1 MERSKDLRAMMKK
14 MAATAPSSVREEKV
28 RIRQLKLAKEHKSRD
43 GKIDLF
49 QLDPVDNSQLLLSN
63 RLLVEEDEIKKPK
76 FKVATLAPSISALV
90 QSSAGNSLAQEAKRE
105 SDNTEVVTI
114 QVPNAIEQSPASGL
128 PPGFFDN
135 PFEDM
140 EARGLEVK
148 EELLKKDQKGATELQ
163 SFFGEV
169 EQALASVES
178 FDTDDEDAYAEETA
192 LQLAYAAKTANFL
205 ATSRATLDASLHVP
219 DRETHRKRI
228 ILNEFANPSFEELDL
243 MIESFTG
250 EVNEGRNAGGLSK
263 RGIENS
269 TDMTADVI
277 KILET
282 KRQKRISTDTLN
294 NTCKPFDYSDSWTT
308 RKL

>member
-28 RIRQLKLAKEHKSRD
+28 RIRQLKMVREHKA
-43 GKIDLF
+43 KIDLS
-49 QLDPVDNSQLLLSN
+49 QLDPVDNSQLLSSN
-63 RLLVEEDEIKKPK
+63 HLLVEEEEKEKTK

-90 QSSAGNSLAQEAKRE
+90 QSSTRNSLAQEAKRE
-105 SDNTEVVTI
+105 PGNTEVVAI
-114 QVPNAIEQSPASGL
+114 QVPNKTEQSPASGL

-148 EELLKKDQKGATELQ
+148 EELQKKDQKGATELQ

-169 EQALASVES
+169 DQALASVES
-178 FDTDDEDAYAEETA
+178 SDTEDEDTDAEETA

-205 ATSRATLDASLHVP
+205 ATSRATLDASLP
-219 DRETHRKRI
+219 DRETYRKRI
-228 ILNEFANPSFEELDL
+228 ILNDVANPSFEELDL
-243 MIESFTG
+243 MIASFTG

-269 TDMTADVI
+269 SDMTADVI

-294 NTCKPFDYSDSWTT
+294 NTYKSFDYSDSWTT